1 MGYLFDTGALIDIYR
16 GRSRI
21 QSHFKALL
29 EARAIGFISVISEA
43 ELWQGLRQDELPRH
57 EALLS
62 QFNSLSITS
71 ESARQAGVW
80 MQLYK
85 TSGLGWMDALL
96 VATATNNRLIV
107 LTRDRRLASLLDG
120 VTAFVV
126 YD

>member
-1 MGYLFDTGALIDIYR
+1 
-16 GRSRI
+16 
-21 QSHFKALL
+21 
-29 EARAIGFISVISEA
+29 
-43 ELWQGLRQDELPRH
+43 
-57 EALLS
+57 
-62 QFNSLSITS
+62 
-71 ESARQAGVW
+71 

>member
-21 QSHFKALL
+21 QSYFKALL

-43 ELWQGLRQDELPRH
+43 ELWQGVRRDELPRH

-62 QFNSLSITS
+62 QFNSLPITS
-71 ESARQAGVW
+71 ESARRAGVW

-85 TSGLGWMDALL
+85 IRGLGWMDALL

-107 LTRDRRLASLLDG
+107 LTRDQRLASLLDG